1 MLCVIAKLDDAS
13 TEKLDKLRRAALPAS
28 AAWKPLYGHI
38 TLAAYVG
45 GGEAD
50 FLRSCR
56 EMLEGLASFAVE
68 YDRLAVLEETAIL
81 VALPRKSGLLETLH
95 RRIAARWEDSLDAW
109 TGTARWV
116 PHTTLL
122 CSRSLDLHRLCA
134 DMEKR
139 FAPFLAKVTRIEFS
153 RVLEDGYEIAERI
166 ELAP

>member
-13 TEKLDKLRRAALPAS
+13 TDKLEKLRRAALPAS
-28 AAWKPLYGHI
+28 AAPRPLYGHI
-38 TLAAYVG
+38 TLAAFVG
-45 GGEAD
+45 GGEAA

-56 EMLEGLASFAVE
+56 EMLEGLAAFEVE

-81 VALPRKSGLLETLH
+81 VALPRKDGALETLH
-95 RRIAARWEDSLDAW
+95 RRIAARFGTSLDAW
-109 TGTARWV
+109 TGTERWV

-134 DMEKR
+134 DMGKR
-139 FAPFLAKVTRIEFS
+139 FVPFSAGVTRIEFS
-153 RVLEDGYEIAERI
+153 RVLEDGYEIAERV